1 MKKLHRV
8 LAFLLCA
15 VLLTALL
22 GGCGGSPSSAQSAA
36 GSAPAA
42 PAGSSAPAQDA
53 GGDEKVLHVSI
64 TASEQEKKD
73 YEECIA
79 RFEEKHPDF
88 KVEANW
94 SSGGTWQEISDKLM
108 VQIASGEAPDVIRV
122 AVEGTRMFVHNEL
135 FMPLNEYLE
144 ADATGKELLEQIPQ
158 AAWDSFTVDGKIYEI
173 PSDANSI
180 ILQYN
185 PKMYADANLAEP
197 DENYTWEQFVS
208 DLQALTHGEGDEKVY
223 GTMIMPTFLWPW
235 FYANGVSPLNDDWTG
250 SNLSD
255 PKIKETMQNL
265 YDLIYKYEVAPVP
278 EANDDVGNMFAAGRT
293 ATICMGMF
301 MVATYEANGFTDF
314 DAGVM
319 PRGADGGYGCFGIGG
334 VGVTAGCKYPQ
345 EAYELC
351 CEFAAAEVSARQAK
365 TGTSVPLR
373 AAEAQSEDFLSHSA
387 HISRFYE
394 EIENGAVLPAP
405 DNYSEMSTIIATM
418 GTNILTGAMDIDEAI
433 AQADQELTESF
444 KNLG

>member
-1 MKKLHRV
+1 MKKLHRIS
-8 LAFLLCA
+8 AFLLCCVMLVTMLA
-15 VLLTALL
+15 
-22 GGCGGSPSSAQSAA
+22 GCNSASS
-36 GSAPAA
+36 SAPAA
-42 PAGSSAPAQDA
+42 DNSTPAAPANTSEPAGSD
-53 GGDEKVLHVSI
+53 GEIKILHVSI
-64 TASEQEKKD
+64 TASEQEKAD

-79 RFEEKHPDF
+79 RFEATHPDY

-94 SSGGTWQEISDKLM
+94 SSGGTWQEICDKLL

-122 AVEGTRMFVHNEL
+122 AVEGTRMFVHNDL
-135 FMPLNEYLE
+135 FLPLNEYLE
-144 ADATGKELLEQIPQ
+144 NTDTGRELREQIPQ
-158 AAWDSFTVDGKIYEI
+158 AAWDSFTVGGNIYEI

-185 PKMYADANLAEP
+185 PKMYADAGLAEP

-208 DLQALTHGEGDEKVY
+208 DLQVLTHGEGDEKVY

-255 PKIKETMQNL
+255 PKIRETMQNL
-265 YDLIYKYEVAPVP
+265 YDLVHTYGVAPVP

-314 DAGVM
+314 DAGLM
-319 PRGADGGYGCFGIGG
+319 PRGDANGQGCFGIGG
-334 VGVTAGCKYPQ
+334 VGVTAGCKYP
-345 EAYELC
+345 EAAFELC
-351 CEFAAAEVSARQAK
+351 CEFAAAEVSARQAL

-373 AAEAQSEDFLSHSA
+373 SAEAQSEAFLSHSP

-433 AQADQELTESF
+433 AQADKELTESF
-444 KNLG
+444 NNLG

>member
-1 MKKLHRV
+1 MKKLHRISAFFLSV
-8 LAFLLCA
+8 LMSIA
-15 VLLTALL
+15 LLTS
-22 GGCGGSPSSAQSAA
+22 CGNNGAATPNASSSAISTTPSAIDTE
-36 GSAPAA
+36 
-42 PAGSSAPAQDA
+42 Q
-53 GGDEKVLHVSI
+53 KVLRISI
-64 TASEQEKKD
+64 AASEQEKKD

-88 KVEANW
+88 TVDANY
-94 SSGGTWQEISDKLM
+94 SSGGTWQEICDKLM

-135 FMPLNEYLE
+135 FLPLNEYLE
-144 ADATGKELLEQIPQ
+144 ADAEGQELLDQIPQ
-158 AAWDSFTVDGKIYEI
+158 AAWDAFTVDGNIYEI

-185 PKMYADANLAEP
+185 PELYAAAGLQEP
-197 DENYTWEQFVS
+197 GQDYNWDQFVS
-208 DLQALTHGEGDEKVY
+208 DLQALTNGEGDEKVY
-223 GTMIMPTFLWPW
+223 GTMIMPSFLWPW
-235 FYANGVSPLNDDWTG
+235 FYANGVSPLNEDWTA

-278 EANDDVGNMFAAGRT
+278 QSNDDTANMFAAGRT

-301 MVATYEANGFTDF
+301 MVATYEANGFTAF
-314 DAGVM
+314 DAAIM
-319 PRGADGGYGCFGIGG
+319 PRGNDGGQGCFGIGG
-334 VGVTAGCKYPQ
+334 MGITAACEYP
-345 EAYELC
+345 EAAYELC
-351 CEFAAAEVSARQAK
+351 KEFAAAEVSARQAK

-373 AAEAQSEDFLSHSA
+373 SSEAQSEDFLSHA
-387 HISRFYE
+387 PHISRYYE

-418 GTNILTGAMDIDEAI
+418 GTNILTGAMDIDTAI

-444 KNLG
+444 KALQ

>member
-1 MKKLHRV
+1 MKKLHRIS
-8 LAFLLCA
+8 AFLLCFVMLVTLMA
-15 VLLTALL
+15 
-22 GGCGGSPSSAQSAA
+22 GCGSASS
-36 GSAPAA
+36 SAPAA
-42 PAGSSAPAQDA
+42 GPSASAGPADASEPAGA
-53 GGDEKVLHVSI
+53 DEDVKILHISI
-64 TASEQEKKD
+64 AASEQEKKD

-79 RFEEKHPDF
+79 RFEASHPDF

-94 SSGGTWQEISDKLM
+94 SSGGTWQEICDKLI

-122 AVEGTRMFVHNEL
+122 AVEGTRMFVHNDL
-135 FMPLNEYLE
+135 FLPLNEYLE
-144 ADATGKELLEQIPQ
+144 NDETGKELREQIPQ
-158 AAWDSFTVDGKIYEI
+158 AAWDSFTIDGNIYEI
-173 PSDANSI
+173 PPDANSI

-197 DENYTWEQFVS
+197 GDDYSWEQFVS
-208 DLQALTHGEGDEKVY
+208 DLQALSHGEGDEKVY

-255 PKIKETMQNL
+255 PKIKETLQNL
-265 YDLIYKYEVAPVP
+265 HDLIYKYGVAPVP

-301 MVATYEANGFTDF
+301 MVATYEANGFADF
-314 DAGVM
+314 DAAVM
-319 PRGADGGYGCFGIGG
+319 PRGANGGQGCFGIGG
-334 VGVTAGCKYPQ
+334 VGVTANCKYPQ
-345 EAYELC
+345 AAYELC

-373 AAEAQSEDFLSHSA
+373 SAEAQSEDFLVHA
-387 HISRFYE
+387 PHISRFYE

-418 GTNILTGAMDIDEAI
+418 GTNILTNAMDIDEAI
-433 AQADQELTESF
+433 ALADKELTESF